1 MGTNKNAPKQPTVLI
16 SYKGDVTDDLFHCVM
31 ELVEDKLDRTEA
43 STRLRRKIYRI
54 MVESLQNVY
63 HHFDEIESIEGSA
76 FPVTFSLEKG
86 KSNYQIETGNHVLM
100 NKVDDLRGFIDCINQ
115 MSSEELRA
123 YYRRQLSNGQFSSL
137 GGAGLGI
144 IDIIRKSGEKITYQF
159 HPVNS
164 DYSYFSF
171 NVKIPA

>member
-1 MGTNKNAPKQPTVLI
+1 MGTAKNAKKQATVLI

-31 ELVEDKLDRTEA
+31 ELVEDKLGRMEA

-63 HHFDEIESIEGSA
+63 HHFDDTETIGGSA

-86 KSNYQIETGNHVLM
+86 KANYQIETGNHILM
-100 NKVDDLRGFIDCINQ
+100 NKVDELKGFIDGINQ
-115 MSSEELRA
+115 MSSQELKD
-123 YYRRQLSNGQFSSL
+123 YYRQQLSNGQFSSL

-164 DYSYFSF
+164 DYSYFSL